1 MAARG
6 RHRNNNRRSE
16 SMLAHIHDGA
26 DFAVILVVLAV
37 GVAIGIV
44 FAVREFIAWRKSK

>member
-1 MAARG
+1 
-6 RHRNNNRRSE
+6 
-16 SMLAHIHDGA
+16 MLAHIHDGA

-44 FAVREFIAWRKSK
+44 FAVREFISWRKSK